1 MLGRAKPAPP
11 PQMKSF
17 GFSEDALMEIGT
29 MVAGLFALHAV
40 ALLFVP
46 AVHTEF
52 AKKPHLA
59 AHFVATLVGF
69 AALAAFGTT
78 LWLSGVATGDE
89 DCVTNHISG
98 YCEGG
103 ARIAHG
109 MMAFQT
115 YEVLLALYVPK
126 LRGPSGDM
134 LVHHLAT
141 LSLATLGA
149 GYGYLHFYAPFFFG
163 LTELSSVPL
172 AFMDL
177 FKFYPAIR
185 DAMPVA
191 NENVRVAFVAVF
203 IPMRLMYWPYVC
215 SEFWKDS
222 LNELNAE
229 QARQPAGVILI
240 FLVANILLT
249 GLQFFWGS
257 LIVKGI
263 VKKIKG
269 QKGE

>member
-1 MLGRAKPAPP
+1 
-11 PQMKSF
+11 
-17 GFSEDALMEIGT
+17 MEIGT

-115 YEVLLALYVPK
+115 YEVSTTASSTSRPARHGTSSSIRQVLLALYVPK

-163 LTELSSVPL
+163 LTELSSVRT
-172 AFMDL
+172 A
-177 FKFYPAIR
+177 
-185 DAMPVA
+185 
-191 NENVRVAFVAVF
+191 
-203 IPMRLMYWPYVC
+203 
-215 SEFWKDS
+215 
-222 LNELNAE
+222 
-229 QARQPAGVILI
+229 
-240 FLVANILLT
+240 LT
-249 GLQFFWGS
+249 HP
-257 LIVKGI
+257 
-263 VKKIKG
+263 
-269 QKGE
+269 